1 MNQFKAV
8 FLHNKLFFKLFLI
21 WLFIG
26 LILFFT
32 IGDTKIFFFV
42 NSRHSI
48 IFDYVNTVFSL
59 FGRGDFIAIVLLLL
73 LFVKELRTRE
83 YLYSSLVFGITIP
96 VLIYLMKDF
105 FNRERPL
112 SIWTHEQIHTVPWLE
127 NLYNN
132 SFPSGHTFGAFGFFF
147 ILNHF
152 IAGNK
157 KLVTCIY
164 FILALSCGYSR
175 MYLGQHHF
183 TDILAGSVGGI
194 IFSYCIIS
202 IVHKIVN
209 KKS

>member
-1 MNQFKAV
+1 MNQFKYV
-8 FLHNKLFFKLFLI
+8 FLQNKLFFKLFLI
-21 WLFIG
+21 WFFVA
-26 LILFFT
+26 LILYYT

-42 NSRHSI
+42 NRHHTY
-48 IFDYVNTVFSL
+48 IFDYVNTVFSVL
-59 FGRGDFIAIVLLLL
+59 GRGDFIAIVLLLL
-73 LFVKELRTRE
+73 FFTKALSTKE
-83 YLYSSLVFGITIP
+83 YFYSSLVFGITIP
-96 VLIYLMKDF
+96 ILIYFMKEF

-112 SIWTHEQIHTVPWLE
+112 SIWALEQIHTVPWLD

-152 IAGNK
+152 VSGK
-157 KLVTCIY
+157 KNILTWLY
-164 FILALSCGYSR
+164 FLLALACGYSR

-183 TDILAGSVGGI
+183 SDVLAGSIGGI

-202 IVHKIVN
+202 IVHKVVN